1 MWLEFYTTA
10 DKRIEPDASGTVTLS
25 KGSTVIM
32 KVMYKNLDALDE
44 DGLINLGLA
53 ISYNSTC
60 FTAKDFSGGTWNSTI
75 NSNYATGINFSNARA
90 DASDCKVAGYQ
101 TIRRIYVEYLNTEAE
116 LDGTG
121 DPIIVDESGC
131 LTAISFTVDEEFT
144 DKYFCWLD
152 YALTTSD
159 GKSYNMTQLLDYNS
173 TTGAPH
179 FQKPVDVKTQSVIPA
194 GYSITG
200 KVVSY
205 NAKHEITYT
214 LYSEE
219 GGQTEIVV
227 DSGVLV
233 EAESTTSE
241 QLQTQN
247 FAITGIVNGTYKLVI
262 SKAAHADFVITNLI
276 VDGADVYLEDS
287 TQSSAATITLGVG
300 DINGDTYINDADQ
313 SIILRSNNYS
323 CSNITTAE
331 QDLCDI
337 NGDGYVNDTDQSIIL
352 RTANYSR
359 STAQNFTINLSN

>member
-1 MWLEFYTTA
+1 
-10 DKRIEPDASGTVTLS
+10 
-25 KGSTVIM
+25 
-32 KVMYKNLDALDE
+32 
-44 DGLINLGLA
+44 
-53 ISYNSTC
+53 
-60 FTAKDFSGGTWNSTI
+60 
-75 NSNYATGINFSNARA
+75 
-90 DASDCKVAGYQ
+90 
-101 TIRRIYVEYLNTEAE
+101 
-116 LDGTG
+116 
-121 DPIIVDESGC
+121 
-131 LTAISFTVDEEFT
+131 
-144 DKYFCWLD
+144 
-152 YALTTSD
+152 
-159 GKSYNMTQLLDYNS
+159 
-173 TTGAPH
+173 
-179 FQKPVDVKTQSVIPA
+179 VDVKTQSVIPA